1 MPVLNIHHTNYKQV
15 LQNIAAALQLPFT
28 PGADFLQLHPPIGTG
43 IFKAISLFD
52 ELQVLL
58 VDAAFAVDIKT
69 VRPKSNEIYFLLH
82 FDDVIITDTA
92 SIKVDDETIYKTNT
106 RHAVARLTSSIFS
119 NIEEI
124 PANLHIKSVKVLFNE
139 RWLKKYMGLDAD
151 ADVVKQYLALKTESF
166 DIEQLDA
173 EYFKLMDDLWAVK
186 KDDPLQNI
194 FLQNRVT
201 MLIERFFSRLY
212 SKADLLLG
220 KFELSTD
227 EIQRLIAVEHELV
240 TDFSKLPP
248 TIEQFSKM
256 TNMSST
262 KLKKSFKTMYGDSIY
277 AYYQKLR
284 LQKAAELLASGKFS
298 VKETATAVGYNS
310 LANFI
315 LAYKKLYKTIP
326 AAVLSIQ

>member
-1 MPVLNIHHTNYKQV
+1 MPVLNIQHTNYSQV
-15 LQNIAAALQLPFT
+15 LQNIAAALQIPIKK
-28 PGADFLQLHPPIGTG
+28 GADFVQLRPPTGTG

-58 VDAAFAVDIKT
+58 VDATFAVNITT
-69 VRPKSNEIYFLLH
+69 VRPKSAEKYFLLH
-82 FDDVIITDTA
+82 FDDVVITNTA
-92 SIKVDDETIYKTNT
+92 SIKVDDETLYKTNT
-106 RHAVARLTSSIFS
+106 RHAVARLTSSLFS
-119 NIEEI
+119 NIEEL

-139 RWLKKYMGLDAD
+139 KWLKKYMGLDAD

-173 EYFKLMDDLWAVK
+173 EYLKLMDDLWTAK

-212 SKADLLLG
+212 NKTDLLLG
-220 KFELSTD
+220 KFDLSSD
-227 EIQRLIAVEHELV
+227 VIQSLIAVEQKLV
-240 TDFSKLPP
+240 TDFTRLPP

-256 TNMSST
+256 ASMSST

-284 LQKAAELLASGKFS
+284 LQKAAEILASGKFS
-298 VKETATAVGYNS
+298 IKETATAVGYNS
-310 LANFI
+310 LSNFT
-315 LAYKKLYKTIP
+315 LAYKKQYKKMP
-326 AAVLSIQ
+326 AAAQVVQ